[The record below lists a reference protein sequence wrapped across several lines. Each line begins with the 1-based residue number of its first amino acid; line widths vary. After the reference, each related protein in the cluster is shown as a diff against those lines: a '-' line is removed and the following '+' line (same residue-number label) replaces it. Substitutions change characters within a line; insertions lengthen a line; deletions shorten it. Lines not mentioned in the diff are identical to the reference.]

1 MATLAFVGDL
11 MLGRGVGEELRRVPP
26 ETVWG
31 TTLPIVREADAVI
44 ANLACA
50 ITRQETPAAL
60 SQHLFAVRAA
70 SIAAEVLATGNV
82 RCVSLANEHALDYGE
97 EGLFDT
103 LDALDHVRIAHAGAG
118 RVLGQAAAPG
128 IVHLPELTIG
138 VVGLTDHEPSFAA
151 TPHAAGTHY
160 LDITAGPPPG
170 IGLVQLASHCRERK
184 ADVAVLSVHWATDMF
199 TSPPLPFREFAHAA
213 IEAGF
218 DLVHGHSGHLTQGVE
233 IYCGRPIF
241 YDTASFLD
249 DSAASTSFLYL
260 LDVTSSLR
268 FERVRL
274 IPVRIRNGRVNVATG
289 DDASAIV
296 RPMLDR
302 CTALG
307 SNSMEIDGSLVVEC
321 AHAADAAREAC
332 FTNGLIGAPKFARS

>member
-1 MATLAFVGDL
+1 MATLAFVGDV

-31 TTLPIVREADAVI
+31 TTLPIVREVDAVV

-50 ITRQETPAAL
+50 ITRQQIPASGIAHVL
-60 SQHLFAVRAA
+60 PLRADP
-70 SIAAEVLATGNV
+70 IAADVLATANI

-97 EGLFDT
+97 DGLFDT
-103 LDALDHVRIAHAGAG
+103 LDALDRVRIAHTGAG
-118 RVLGQAAAPG
+118 RVLGQAAAPA

-151 TPHAAGTHY
+151 TPHAAGTHF
-160 LDITAGPPPG
+160 LDISAGPAPG
-170 IGLVQLASHCRERK
+170 IGLVQLAAHCRERK

-199 TSPPLPFREFAHAA
+199 TSPPVPFRELAHAA

-218 DLVHGHSGHLTQGVE
+218 DVVHGHSGHVTQGVE
-233 IYCGRPIF
+233 IYCGRPIL
-241 YDTASFLD
+241 YDTASFLGD
-249 DSAASTSFLYL
+249 EAASTSFLYL

-274 IPVRIRNGRVNVATG
+274 IPVRLRSGRVNVATG
-289 DDASAIV
+289 DDAKAIV
-296 RPMLDR
+296 RQMANR
-302 CTALG
+302 CSALG
-307 SNSMEIDGSLVVEC
+307 SSSTEADGALVVEY
-321 AHAADAAREAC
+321 ARPADAAREAC